1 MARST
6 LEQRR
11 AVFAATADRRQ
22 ERVALAAANAASAP
36 VALYGGNYVLA
47 QACSTYGQIALRYRD
62 PAGNMVQL
70 LTKGGVDVGGGT
82 SLQFA
87 AGTVVDVVLTG
98 TAGANV
104 TLSRVPNA

>member
-22 ERVALAAANAASAP
+22 ERVVLAAANKASAP
-36 VALYGGNYVLA
+36 VTLYGGNYVLA
-47 QACSTYGQIALRYRD
+47 HACSTYGQIALRYRD

-70 LTKGGVDVGGGT
+70 LTKGGPDAGGGT

-87 AGTVVDVVLTG
+87 AGTVVEVVLTG

>member
-22 ERVALAAANAASAP
+22 ER